1 MTAHVVGCGESGKHW
16 PEFWKEGDIS
26 MGVNDAGKWGKDF
39 DYLFLI
45 DNMMNFRNE
54 PDRIAEIR
62 KSKANIV
69 TLGHSWKPIFKDYE
83 VVKVQPFT
91 KRLVKGKLYHSQTST
106 FVAACYAFNLGAMD
120 IILHGVDL
128 NTHKT
133 LSAGK
138 RATDHELF
146 QYKNLAFFMK
156 QQGVLLTVSSK
167 ESQLYHVGI
176 PCSEITVRCLSLLRK
191 AEAMAR
197 GESNSLLT

>member
-26 MGVNDAGKWGKDF
+26 LGVNDAGKWGKDF

-91 KRLVKGKLYHSQTST
+91 KRLVNGKLYHSQTST

-133 LSAGK
+133 FSAGK
-138 RATDHELF
+138 RATDLEIR
-146 QYKNLAFFMK
+146 QYKTLHNHMESKGCTLW
-156 QQGVLLTVSSK
+156 VSSAH
-167 ESQLYHVGI
+167 SQLSGHLPIRLINHKTGFNIMV
-176 PCSEITVRCLSLLRK
+176 
-191 AEAMAR
+191 M
-197 GESNSLLT
+197 

>member
-1 MTAHVVGCGESGKHW
+1 MTAHIVGCGESGAHW

-26 MGVNDAGKWGKDF
+26 LGVNDAGKWGKEF

-45 DNMMNFRNE
+45 DNIINFRNE
-54 PDRIAEIR
+54 PERIDIIR
-62 KSKANIV
+62 KSKAKIV

-91 KRLVKGKLYHSQTST
+91 KHLVKGRLYHSQTST
-106 FVAACYAFNLGAMD
+106 FVAACYAFNLGATE

-133 LSAGK
+133 FSKGK

-146 QYKNLAFFMK
+146 QYKNLGFFMK
-156 QQGVLLTVSSK
+156 QQGVLLSISSK
-167 ESQLYHVGI
+167 ESQLYGVGM
-176 PCSEITVRCLSLLRK
+176 PCCEIVGRCMSLLKR
-191 AEAMAR
+191 ADAMAR